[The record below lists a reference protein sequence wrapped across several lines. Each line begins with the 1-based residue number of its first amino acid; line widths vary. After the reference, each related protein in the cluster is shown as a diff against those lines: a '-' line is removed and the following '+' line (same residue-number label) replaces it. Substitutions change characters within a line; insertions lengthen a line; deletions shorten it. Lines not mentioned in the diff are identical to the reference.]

1 VSGVTYDAGALI
13 AAERGSRDLWLL
25 HRRLLERGIRPTV
38 PPVALAQAW
47 RDGGRQAQLARLL
60 RGCRVPPFVE
70 RDARAVGEAL
80 GASRTE
86 DVVDAAVVVTAC
98 ARDEAI
104 VTSDPGNL
112 RVVAEALGRAPVL
125 HAI

>member
-1 VSGVTYDAGALI
+1 MRGVTYDTGALI

-25 HRRLLERGIRPTV
+25 HRRLLERGVVPTV

-60 RGCRVPPFVE
+60 RGCRVPSFGE
-70 RDARAVGEAL
+70 RDAQTVGEAL
-80 GASRTE
+80 AVSCTA

-98 ARDEAI
+98 IRGEAI
-104 VTSDPGNL
+104 VTSDPDDLSAVASAIGCTPPL
-112 RVVAEALGRAPVL
+112 HRV
-125 HAI
+125 